1 MKTCCTVCVLVVPL
15 DGSYAVTF
23 EPTAS
28 VPMACSPDGVAT
40 CVSGEKESAPS
51 SHKASVLC
59 SPASSP
65 ACSTASSATCS
76 VACSTI
82 SSATC
87 SPACS
92 TTSSPTLVATLAATY
107 APRMPSPTPTTIV
120 ASIKRL
126 SPMSPPAISLSA
138 RLLCGSASV
147 CTSLIIEGMPVVAS
161 SACQATFATT
171 GAAVAT
177 APAAAC
183 AAPEAALP

>member
-92 TTSSPTLVATLAATY
+92 TTSSPTLAATY
-107 APRMPSPTPTTIV
+107 APRAASPTPTTIE
-120 ASIKRL
+120 ASIATLRTR
-126 SPMSPPAISLSA
+126 SPPASSFSA
-138 RLLCGSASV
+138 RLLCGSHSV
-147 CTSLIIEGMPVVAS
+147 CTLQSTSPTPGCRHMS
-161 SACQATFATT
+161 RF
-171 GAAVAT
+171 
-177 APAAAC
+177 
-183 AAPEAALP
+183 ALPFGNGAEAV